1 MKGTGGIEGIFA
13 RTVIARAIVFMVVEV
28 GYASACF
35 LSSMCIRHLG
45 GAIGFNLML
54 MMALNIAAQTLIE
67 HSWAEK
73 YLRMVPAGQAIF
85 VIADFSNK
93 NILMALSSAVIAS
106 AAVLVLSYVKFGKE
120 ELK

>member
-1 MKGTGGIEGIFA
+1 
-13 RTVIARAIVFMVVEV
+13 
-28 GYASACF
+28 
-35 LSSMCIRHLG
+35 
-45 GAIGFNLML
+45 
-54 MMALNIAAQTLIE
+54 
-67 HSWAEK
+67 
-73 YLRMVPAGQAIF
+73 MVPAGQAIF